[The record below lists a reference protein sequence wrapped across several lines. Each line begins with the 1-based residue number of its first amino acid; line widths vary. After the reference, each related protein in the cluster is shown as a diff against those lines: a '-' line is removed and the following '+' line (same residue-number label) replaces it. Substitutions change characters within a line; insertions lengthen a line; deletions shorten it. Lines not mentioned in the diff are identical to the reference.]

1 MINLRREKL
10 RNLLQKEMEE
20 YQYEIYS
27 NNGSQYLLDKF
38 TSFNNYNNK
47 NKSRNEDNNNFNFF
61 DNSNI
66 NGAYNAQLGNQNNL
80 DLTKQNGQDIYM
92 INKNLLNRQKY
103 MESIQSNNI
112 NNEMENIGNNYYQ
125 NNQINSNNYGNYD
138 LDAQINNY
146 NSHYNKLR
154 VDEFMSKKMIQDSL
168 LNKIN
173 QKLMKIN
180 KDIDDKTY
188 QENLAVQWP
197 QNNQNA

>member
-66 NGAYNAQLGNQNNL
+66 NGDYNAHLGNKNNL
-80 DLTKQNGQDIYM
+80 DFTKQNGQDIYM

-154 VDEFMSKKMIQDSL
+154 VDEFMSKKMMHDSL

-188 QENLAVQWP
+188 QENLAAQWR